1 MDARSKWLGRI
12 LQLRDLCEKLETKST
27 VNSSLEKDLSSDLK
41 ERKVK
46 LLKVGQIF
54 VAFMLDWIES
64 VC

>member
-12 LQLRDLCEKLETKST
+12 LQLRTLCGKLETKSA

-46 LLKVGQIF
+46 LLKVGKIF
-54 VAFMLDWIES
+54 VAFMLD
-64 VC
+64 